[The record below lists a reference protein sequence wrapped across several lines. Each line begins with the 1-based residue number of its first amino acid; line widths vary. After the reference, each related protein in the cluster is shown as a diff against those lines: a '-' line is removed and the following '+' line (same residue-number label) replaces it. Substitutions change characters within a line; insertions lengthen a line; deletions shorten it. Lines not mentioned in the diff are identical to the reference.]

1 MFDKKKRAVLGLFL
15 AMKQRVDEQWV
26 SHKSKGRMDMDY
38 ENFLKLVKT
47 RRTIRK
53 FKPDPIP
60 DEYVENIIEAA
71 RWAPSGANS
80 QPWEF
85 IIIRDKE
92 IKDRMVNIL
101 NEHSEYS
108 RKVEL
113 TREEDVRFPSISHPV
128 REPGYKNAPVFII
141 LCGDPRTKEAYPLLT
156 VLTRGDSHFASSLAS
171 AFLYMALAATTLGL
185 GSQWV
190 SATGHPFVECLL
202 KELLGI
208 PQKLRIYDMMAV
220 GYPAYQ
226 PRDRLVRERAE
237 MVHDGRYDKAKYR
250 TDEEIR
256 NFIVSLR
263 KG

>member
-1 MFDKKKRAVLGLFL
+1 
-15 AMKQRVDEQWV
+15 
-26 SHKSKGRMDMDY
+26 MDY
-38 ENFLKLVKT
+38 EDFLKLVKT
-47 RRTIRK
+47 RRSIRG
-53 FKPDPIP
+53 FKTDPVP
-60 DEYVENIIEAA
+60 DEYVEKIIESA

-85 IIIRDKE
+85 IVVKDKE
-92 IKDRMVNIL
+92 IKDRIVDIV
-101 NEHSEYS
+101 NEHREYS

-113 TREEDVRFPSISHPV
+113 TREKDLRFPAISSAV
-128 REPGYKNAPVFII
+128 GEPGYKDAPVFII

-156 VLTRGDSHFASSLAS
+156 MLTRGDSHFVSGLAS

-190 SATGHPFVECLL
+190 SATGAPFAKCLL

-208 PQKLRIYDMMAV
+208 PQKLEIYDMMAL

-226 PRDRLVRERAE
+226 PKERLVRKRVE
-237 MVHDGRYDKAKYR
+237 MVHHGRYDKTKYR
-250 TDEEIR
+250 SDQEIR
-256 NFIVSLR
+256 DFIVGLR

>member
-1 MFDKKKRAVLGLFL
+1 MNYQDFL
-15 AMKQRVDEQWV
+15 
-26 SHKSKGRMDMDY
+26 S
-38 ENFLKLVKT
+38 LVKT
-47 RRTIRK
+47 RRSTRR
-53 FKPDPIP
+53 FKADPIP
-60 DEYVENIIEAA
+60 DEDLEKIIEAA

-85 IIIRDKE
+85 IVVKDKE
-92 IKDRMVNIL
+92 IKDRIVDIV
-101 NEHSEYS
+101 NEHSEYT

-113 TREEDVRFPSISHPV
+113 TREEDLRFASISRPV
-128 REPGYKNAPVFII
+128 PGPGYKNAPVFII

-156 VLTRGDSHFASSLAS
+156 LLTRGDSHFVSGLAS

-190 SATGHPFVECLL
+190 SATGDPFVKCLL

-208 PQKLRIYDMMAV
+208 PQKLEIYDMLAL

-226 PRDRLVRERAE
+226 PKERLVRERAE
-237 MVHDGRYDKAKYR
+237 MVHHGRYDKSKYR
-250 TDEEIR
+250 SDERIKD
-256 NFIVSLR
+256 FIVGLR